1 MQPENLPESIVPIIS
16 HILKGYLI
24 GSNLPG
30 RNLPIFEKGGKFLP
44 GNLKDGQ
51 VLKWTQIRKILK
63 IEFQLYMFLPSMKQG
78 TEIL

>member
-1 MQPENLPESIVPIIS
+1 MSRRP
-16 HILKGYLI
+16 YLI

-44 GNLKDGQ
+44 GNLKHGQ
-51 VLKWTQIRKILK
+51 VMERRLKKKSYTLT
-63 IEFQLYMFLPSMKQG
+63 MTM